1 MLTPQTYFI
10 MKKLVLVIT
19 LFVVTLTYSQEIK
32 SKTKS
37 AVGDNTA
44 YFIKTKLVPK
54 EQLVVIKPDEIES
67 VNVIKR
73 DTLID
78 KKKYTSQIF
87 VVLKSPNKYE

>member
-1 MLTPQTYFI
+1 
-10 MKKLVLVIT
+10 MKKLLLVIT
-19 LFVVTLTYSQEIK
+19 LFVVTLSYSQEIK
-32 SKTKS
+32 SNTKS
-37 AVGDNTA
+37 ALGDNVA

-54 EQLVVIKPDEIES
+54 EELVTIKPDQIES

-87 VVLKSPNKYE
+87 VVLKSPNKFE